1 MSIIGKLGIAE
12 RVGAPVVAAAKDAGG
27 MSMIVWRA
35 MLSLYP
41 LDLERDE
48 FWRAMYKFGVKSVPI
63 VLVTAFFAGG
73 IMVLQAAMYV
83 TQYGLYTFVGWAAG
97 FLTLRELGPLLIGLM
112 FSGRV
117 GANNAAELATMTI
130 TEQVDALRVLA
141 IEPFRYLV
149 MPRLLAMVVMLF
161 CLTAIGDLVAIT
173 GGAVIAKV
181 LLGLELRVFF
191 QSIIDMVP
199 LSDLFIGLFKSALFG
214 LTIGVVSSHYGLS
227 VQGGAQGVGRAVNA
241 CVVGTAI
248 TLFVVD
254 YFVTTLLI

>member
-1 MSIIGKLGIAE
+1 MITPMLAKI
-12 RVGAPVVAAAKDAGG
+12 GAPIVSAARDAGG
-27 MSMIVWRA
+27 MSMIVWRTV
-35 MLSLYP
+35 MSLFHLS
-41 LDLERDE
+41 LERDE
-48 FWRAMYKFGVKSVPI
+48 FWRALYKFGVKSLPI
-63 VLVTAFFAGG
+63 VVVTAFFAGG

-130 TEQVDALRVLA
+130 TEQIDALRVLA

-149 MPRLLAMVVMLF
+149 LPRLLAMVIMLF
-161 CLTAIGDLVAIT
+161 CLTAIGDMVAIV
-173 GGAVIAKV
+173 GGGLIAKAI
-181 LLGLELRVFF
+181 LGLDFRVYFT
-191 QSIIDMVP
+191 SIIEMVP
-199 LSDLFIGLFKSALFG
+199 VSDLFIGLFKSALFG
-214 LTIGVVSSHYGLS
+214 LTIGVVSSHYGLN
-227 VQGGAQGVGRAVNA
+227 VQGGARGVGRAVNA

-254 YFVTTLLI
+254 YFVTTLLAP